1 MMHVSE
7 GISVFFNL
15 LSLCLTMRITLA
27 LVCVLVLSGL
37 VCAADCSS
45 ASFKEGCACA
55 RSGGSNCWE
64 SSKSSGMSC
73 MAGAYPLAV
82 GKYWMGDCKSLEKC
96 VNGLQGCINT
106 YCVGDDET
114 KCSTLSCSN
123 CYIQADKCADGAA
136 SCNDCGD
143 GTCSEGETQANCCTD
158 CRCPSEGDRCVPSK
172 SFFSGPYCEAQGDP
186 VPFHCYPI
194 FLFLP
199 LASVVG
205 LISGKKLGLL

>member
-1 MMHVSE
+1 
-7 GISVFFNL
+7 
-15 LSLCLTMRITLA
+15 MRIFLA
-27 LVCVLVLSGL
+27 LVCLIALSGI

-64 SSKSSGMSC
+64 SSKSSGMTC

-96 VNGLQGCINT
+96 VNSLQGCINA
-106 YCVGDDET
+106 YCGGDDAT
-114 KCSTLSCSN
+114 KCSTQN
-123 CYIQADKCADGAA
+123 CITCYTQADQCADKAA

-143 GTCSEGETQANCCTD
+143 GTCSADTGENQDNCCTD
-158 CRCPSEGDRCVPSK
+158 CGCASEDDKCVPSK
-172 SFFSGPYCEAQGDP
+172 AFFSGPYCEAKGDP
-186 VPFHCYPI
+186 LPFHCFPI
-194 FLFLP
+194 FLLLP

-205 LISGKKLGLL
+205 LASGKKMGLL